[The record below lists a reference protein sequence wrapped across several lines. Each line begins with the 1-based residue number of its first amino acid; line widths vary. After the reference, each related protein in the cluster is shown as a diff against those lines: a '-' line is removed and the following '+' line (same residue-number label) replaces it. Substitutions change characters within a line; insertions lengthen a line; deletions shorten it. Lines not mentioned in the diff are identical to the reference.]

1 MPNDEIMSMK
11 DRIVDQLSP
20 LKVYLFGSYADG
32 SFKEDS
38 DYDFYVV
45 VEDSKTDWYEQT
57 LRAYQAIQPV
67 RTRPVDILVGSKSA
81 FEKRRQYPSIERE
94 VFRKGVLLYG

>member
-1 MPNDEIMSMK
+1 MPNDEIMSIK

-57 LRAYQAIQPV
+57 LRAYQAIRPV
-67 RTRPVDILVGSKSA
+67 RTRPVDILIGTKSA

>member
-45 VEDSKTDWYEQT
+45 VEDSKIDWYEQT
-57 LRAYQAIQPV
+57 LRAYQAIRPV
-67 RTRPVDILVGSKSA
+67 RTRPVDILIGTKSA

>member
-57 LRAYQAIQPV
+57 LRAYQAIRPV
-67 RTRPVDILVGSKSA
+67 RTRPVDILIGTKSA
-81 FEKRRQYPSIERE
+81 FEKRRQDPSIERE

>member
-57 LRAYQAIQPV
+57 LRAYQAIRPV
-67 RTRPVDILVGSKSA
+67 RTRPVDILIGTKSA